1 MPKINVY
8 LPAEVAD
15 AVKALDLPVSAIC
28 QRALEQSLRRVTAI
42 RATVLG
48 DVSADDLTA
57 QLSQFTLRARTV
69 IGMAIMRA
77 RDVGAAAVGTD
88 HLLAGMLEEG
98 GNLAMHV
105 LRVMEVEPKTVEVAL
120 GAATGAED
128 ALDGDELRFSVPAAN
143 ALELT
148 VTGALALGHNYV
160 GCEHMLLGLVAEPDG
175 VAGQVLR
182 DLGVEQRSARRTVV
196 AALAGYTHL
205 RAQSA
210 SAAAP
215 AAATMIAD
223 AVRQELAPIVERIER
238 LEQAT
243 AP

>member
-1 MPKINVY
+1 MPKVNVY

-42 RATVLG
+42 RAIVLG
-48 DVSADDLTA
+48 DVTAGDLTE

-69 IGMAIMRA
+69 IGMAVVRA
-77 RDVGAAAVGTD
+77 RDAGAAAVGTD
-88 HLLAGMLEEG
+88 HLLAGMLAEG

-105 LRVMEVEPKTVEVAL
+105 LRVMEVEPATVEVAL
-120 GAATGAED
+120 GAAGGAED

-148 VTGALALGHNYV
+148 VTGALALGHNHV
-160 GCEHMLLGLVAEPDG
+160 GCEHLLLGLVGEPEG

-182 DLGVEQRSARRTVV
+182 DLGVETRAARRTVV
-196 AALAGYTHL
+196 ATLAGYSHL
-205 RAQSA
+205 RAQT
-210 SAAAP
+210 AP
-215 AAATMIAD
+215 AAAAPVATTIAD
-223 AVRQELAPIVERIER
+223 AVRQELAPIVERLER
-238 LEQAT
+238 LEQAV